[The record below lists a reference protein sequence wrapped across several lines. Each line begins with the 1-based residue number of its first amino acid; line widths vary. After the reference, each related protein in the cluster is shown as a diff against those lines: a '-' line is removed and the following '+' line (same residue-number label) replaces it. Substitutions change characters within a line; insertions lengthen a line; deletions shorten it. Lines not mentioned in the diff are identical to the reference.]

1 MRIFDKC
8 TTLRPGTLLV
18 VRSCGKGPVWTK
30 SEDDKTD
37 SCLYVPAPVVGSTAL
52 FLAEEMKIEG
62 NQVIPHLKL
71 LVDEKVIY
79 VPYEA
84 IQYSILVDTQH
95 IGQ

>member
-1 MRIFDKC
+1 MRTVDRC
-8 TTLRPGTLLV
+8 TTLRAGTLLV
-18 VRSCGKGPVWTK
+18 IRSCGEGPVWTK
-30 SEDDKTD
+30 SENDETD
-37 SCLYVPAPVVGSTAL
+37 SRLYVLAPVAGSTAL

-79 VPYEA
+79 VPYKA
-84 IQYSILVDTQH
+84 IQYSILADTQH